1 MFSLARTAE
10 TMTATIRSR
19 PLRRRSSGPTP
30 RASAPCSLS
39 DFLAACRSR
48 LRAVVLA
55 EDQRLVGVKRARAC
69 GAEDRGGGLN
79 AVAFGRYR
87 QGEFVALLFAAGQIR
102 QNQVGG

>member
-39 DFLAACRSR
+39 DFLVAACRSR

-87 QGEFVALLFAAGQIR
+87 QGEFVALHDVA
-102 QNQVGG
+102 